1 MGNFN
6 NEEIIKPMSYFSEDD
21 KEQVQFNFDIEEDDD
36 DDEIDL
42 NSLNNATQFNFDDDD
57 DDEIDLSTL
66 NTSGVEESFKVN
78 EESIEVNEGSNNG
91 VNLNSDDATDQDAA
105 AMTPDYGN
113 ATTAA
118 AVMATDYD
126 DAAMV
131 TDSEFNKT
139 DEVTNDSRNSN
150 GTTYADIQKDR
161 LNNII
166 ISNTGTAGNVP
177 ALTDLAKL
185 TPLCKDY
192 LEYMAKQGYRPNSES
207 FEDFCD
213 RTKSVIFYAYTD
225 DEIADKITTA
235 DVQACDFSQVELS
248 VLAQYLKATRN
259 VNLAP
264 EFLQYYI
271 NFPTDFFDK
280 IAFTF
285 RTASHKEIEM
295 ISDCYDKPWYKDYI
309 IPLFSLE
316 EKDTPL
322 LIKLMQKGD
331 FNEKEALQYSQSC

>member
-1 MGNFN
+1 MKRSDSVGNFN

-57 DDEIDLSTL
+57 DDDEIDLSTL
-66 NTSGVEESFKVN
+66 NTSGVEES
-78 EESIEVNEGSNNG
+78 IEVNEGNNNA
-91 VNLNSDDATDQDAA
+91 VNLNSDAIIDPNVDAVMTTDSGDAAMATDSGD
-105 AMTPDYGN
+105 
-113 ATTAA
+113 
-118 AVMATDYD
+118 AVMATDSG
-126 DAAMV
+126 DAT
-131 TDSEFNKT
+131 TDSDFDIATANSEFNKT

-225 DEIADKITTA
+225 DEIANKITTA
-235 DVQACDFSQVELS
+235 DVQACDLSQVELS
-248 VLAQYLKATRN
+248 VLAQYLKVTRN
-259 VNLAP
+259 VNLSP

-285 RTASHKEIEM
+285 RTASHKEI
-295 ISDCYDKPWYKDYI
+295 
-309 IPLFSLE
+309 
-316 EKDTPL
+316 
-322 LIKLMQKGD
+322 
-331 FNEKEALQYSQSC
+331 